1 MPRPILM
8 MPPPQK
14 VRSVAQSEPS
24 VPLRGVVAAVTG
36 AALAVVMGIQSA
48 RAAED
53 VTISHGI
60 STFGDLR
67 YPADFAHLAYVNPNA
82 PKGGEMSL
90 ATLGGFDSM
99 NPYSIKGRAAA
110 LASGL
115 FESILTDTADEIGAS
130 YCLLCETMEY
140 PADRSWV
147 IFNLRDAAQFSD
159 GSPLSA
165 EDVAFSYDLLRTQG
179 LEDFRFVLAQQIER
193 VEVLGPHR
201 VKYVFKPGFP
211 ARDLPALAGGL
222 PVFSKADFAR
232 HGRDLS
238 DSTLEPALGSGPY
251 VVDKLAVGQSIT
263 YRRNA
268 DYWGEDLPINR
279 GRNNFDVIRIEYY
292 ADSNAAF
299 EGFKAGNYMFRNENS
314 SKAWATSYDFPALL
328 AGHVIKAELPDGNL
342 ASGQAYLMNLRRA
355 QFQDPRVR
363 EAIGLMFNFEWSNE
377 TLFYGLY
384 ARIHSVWENS
394 ELAAQGLPSPEEMAL
409 LEPLADLLPQGVL
422 TQEAVM
428 APVSR
433 PSQLDRTNL
442 RQASAL
448 LDAAGWAVG
457 KDGVRRNAAGQPLRL
472 EFLSADPLFDRITN
486 PFIENLKRLGI
497 EAFLTR
503 VDDAQM
509 TNRERAHDF
518 DIVTGSLRQGF
529 IPSSGLKQYFGSETA
544 DVSSFNLMGL
554 KSPGVDRLIDQVLA
568 AGTKRDLVTATR
580 ALDRV
585 LRAERFWVPQ
595 WFKNKHTVA
604 YYDLYEHPATIAPYN
619 PGFLD
624 VWWQNADKAAA
635 LKSAGVLK

>member
-1 MPRPILM
+1 M
-8 MPPPQK
+8 
-14 VRSVAQSEPS
+14 
-24 VPLRGVVAAVTG
+24 
-36 AALAVVMGIQSA
+36 
-48 RAAED
+48 
-53 VTISHGI
+53 
-60 STFGDLR
+60 
-67 YPADFAHLAYVNPNA
+67 
-82 PKGGEMSL
+82 
-90 ATLGGFDSM
+90 
-99 NPYSIKGRAAA
+99 
-110 LASGL
+110 
-115 FESILTDTADEIGAS
+115 
-130 YCLLCETMEY
+130 
-140 PADRSWV
+140 
-147 IFNLRDAAQFSD
+147 
-159 GSPLSA
+159 
-165 EDVAFSYDLLRTQG
+165 
-179 LEDFRFVLAQQIER
+179 
-193 VEVLGPHR
+193 
-201 VKYVFKPGFP
+201 
-211 ARDLPALAGGL
+211 
-222 PVFSKADFAR
+222 
-232 HGRDLS
+232 
-238 DSTLEPALGSGPY
+238 
-251 VVDKLAVGQSIT
+251 
-263 YRRNA
+263 
-268 DYWGEDLPINR
+268 
-279 GRNNFDVIRIEYY
+279 
-292 ADSNAAF
+292 
-299 EGFKAGNYMFRNENS
+299 
-314 SKAWATSYDFPALL
+314 
-328 AGHVIKAELPDGNL
+328 
-342 ASGQAYLMNLRRA
+342 
-355 QFQDPRVR
+355 
-363 EAIGLMFNFEWSNE
+363 
-377 TLFYGLY
+377 
-384 ARIHSVWENS
+384 
-394 ELAAQGLPSPEEMAL
+394 AAQGLPSPEELAL